1 MAKFTQR
8 NMAAGTKSGPGDEV
22 KKLKEARKSGAKVEY
37 VDPNKP
43 IYMKMGKYGISEEVK
58 RGTKG
63 SQALTPAEA
72 AAQKKIADAKKEE
85 MRIKL
90 KQFKAG
96 LPQTGK
102 E

>member
-1 MAKFTQR
+1 MAFTQR
-8 NMAAGTKSGPGDEV
+8 NMAAGTKSGPGDKV
-22 KKLKEARKSGAKVEY
+22 KKLKEAVKSGAKVEY

-43 IYMKMGKYGISEEVK
+43 TSMKMGKYGIPEEVK
-58 RGTKG
+58 KGTKG
-63 SQALTPAEA
+63 SQSLTPAQA
-72 AAQKKIADAKKEE
+72 AEQKKIADAKQQE

-90 KQFKAG
+90 KQFKEG